1 MSRSILQVIF
11 AAIMVLTDGVLKEFG
26 SHVQRGSMDN
36 NKVLLT
42 ILNSMAGG
50 TVEES
55 FDQHLAWNLQTLD
68 LKDALYGKT
77 VEQITIPEADQ
88 ILQAAESRGLSINTL
103 SSGLFYGDI
112 EQGEVAFRE
121 TYFPKLNTLL
131 NNARILQ
138 PSQVRLL
145 MATSSKRE
153 GILNSIVYLATRH
166 PWVFGVYQEAVEK
179 IHSAGF
185 HTVLENEVHN
195 CLFARTDEIAGF
207 FELLDCGD
215 ALSLTWDVQNL
226 WQMGTFPSLSVY
238 RVLRP
243 YLGMIHVKGGRTD
256 VAGGALKWRSGLE
269 EASWPVI
276 DIVNEVVADG
286 KSPVICLN
294 SSHGES
300 TPEYTPDYEGDLKFL
315 RRNVKQ
321 IA

>member
-1 MSRSILQVIF
+1 MSGDR
-11 AAIMVLTDGVLKEFG
+11 
-26 SHVQRGSMDN
+26 
-36 NKVLLT
+36 VLLT
-42 ILNSMAGG
+42 VLNSMGGG

-55 FDQHLAWNLQTLD
+55 FDQHLAWNLRTLD

-77 VEQITIPEADQ
+77 VEQLTIAEADQ
-88 ILQAAESRGLSINTL
+88 ILEAAESRGLSINTL

-131 NNARILQ
+131 DNARTLQ

-153 GILNSIVYLATRH
+153 EILNSTVYLEARH
-166 PWVFGVYQEAVEK
+166 PWVFDVYQEAVER

-195 CLFARTDEIAGF
+195 CLFARTEEIARF
-207 FELLDCGD
+207 FQTLDCGD

-226 WQMGTFPSLSVY
+226 WQMGTFPSLDVY
-238 RVLRP
+238 RDLRP

-256 VAGGALKWRSGLE
+256 VPGGALKWRSGLE

-276 DIVNEVVADG
+276 DIVNAVVTDG

-300 TPEYTPDYEGDLKFL
+300 TPGYSPDYERDLTFL
-315 RRNVKQ
+315 RSNVKQ
-321 IA
+321 ME